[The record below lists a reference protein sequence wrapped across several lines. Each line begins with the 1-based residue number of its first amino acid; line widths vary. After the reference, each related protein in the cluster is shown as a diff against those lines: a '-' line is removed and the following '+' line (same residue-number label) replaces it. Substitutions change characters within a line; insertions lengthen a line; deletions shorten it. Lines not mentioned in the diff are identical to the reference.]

1 MTTRV
6 LLVDDEPGIR
16 KVVGITLMDMGFE
29 VLEAEN
35 GLHALELFRAAKPQV
50 VLTDIRM
57 PVMDGLDLLR
67 HIKEESPDTE
77 VILVTGHGD
86 MDMAV
91 AGLKHGACDF
101 ISKPASPEILEVS
114 LARATEKINIRAKM
128 RNYTENLEVM
138 VEQQASK
145 LLELERQTIAGDAVQ
160 GITELMT
167 GLACDEEVGSQL
179 SSLLGGLPCL
189 VSIQNRELV
198 IVSVNELYRQRL
210 GDRVGMRGYAVYAGL
225 SGTAEGSPAARTF
238 AEKRGLRTR
247 ETLMIQ
253 NAEVPAI
260 VHTAPIRGVGGQV
273 DLVLEIAVDVGEVKR
288 LQEELRTSQQRYQQ
302 LFDEAPCYITVL
314 DRSLNMLA
322 ANRRFSDA
330 FGSGVGTLC
339 HRAYRGTKTPCLGC
353 PTLKTFDD
361 GQTHQAEMTV
371 TGKDGEAVSV
381 LVWTA
386 PIMDAAGKIE
396 SVMEMSLDITQMVR
410 MQDHL
415 ASLGMLLA
423 SLSHGIKGLLTA
435 LDGGVYKVNSGLK
448 RGDTEQVETGWA
460 KVTELIG
467 RIKSMVLDIL
477 FYAKKRELTLRT
489 MDAAT
494 LAAQVADTVEPK
506 AQKRAVDLV
515 REIDPACGE
524 FQVDEVVLSAALV
537 NILENAVEAA
547 AVAATL
553 PTEAP
558 RMAHSATA
566 PDVTPDISQRILPRV
581 PSPPAPRVV
590 LRVRP
595 DASGVFFEIE
605 DNGVGIPPDVMG
617 RLFTVFFSTKGSGGT
632 GLGLFIAKKAVDQ
645 HGGRIGAVSEPGQG
659 ATFRLW
665 IPRKQE

>member
-16 KVVGITLMDMGFE
+16 KVVGITLADMGFE

-35 GLHALELFRAAKPQV
+35 GLAALELFRAGKPKV

-57 PVMDGLDLLR
+57 PVMDGLELLR
-67 HIKEESPDTE
+67 RIKEESPDTE

-101 ISKPASPEILEVS
+101 ISKPASPEILEIA
-114 LARATEKINIRAKM
+114 LARAQEKIALRAKM

-138 VEQQASK
+138 VDQQAHK
-145 LLELERQTIAGDAVQ
+145 LLELERQAVAGQAVQ
-160 GITELMT
+160 GLTDLMT
-167 GLACDEEVGSQL
+167 GMACDEEVGSQL
-179 SSLLGGLPCL
+179 QNLLGGLPCL
-189 VSIQNRELV
+189 VSIQNRDLV
-198 IVSVNELYRQRL
+198 IVSVNELYGQRL
-210 GDRVGMRGYAVYAGL
+210 GDRVGMRGYEIYAGL

-238 AEKRGLRTR
+238 AQGKGLRTR
-247 ETLMIQ
+247 ETLLLHG
-253 NAEVPAI
+253 AEVPAI
-260 VHTAPIRGVGGQV
+260 VHTAPIRGVGGEV
-273 DLVLEIAVDVGEVKR
+273 DLVLEMAVDVGEVKR

-314 DRSLNMLA
+314 DREMKMQA
-322 ANRRFSDA
+322 ANRRFTQA
-330 FGSGVGTLC
+330 FGAGVGSLC
-339 HRAYRGTKTPCLGC
+339 HRAFRNSDKPCLGC

-386 PIMDAAGKIE
+386 PIMDDQGRIE
-396 SVMEMSLDITQMVR
+396 SVMEMSMDITQMVR

-448 RGDTEQVETGWA
+448 RGDAEQVQAGWA
-460 KVTELIG
+460 RVTELIG
-467 RIKSMVLDIL
+467 RIKGMVLDIL

-489 MDAAT
+489 MDAGA

-506 AQKRAVDLV
+506 AQKRAVELV

-547 AVAATL
+547 AVAAEL

-558 RMAHSATA
+558 RLAHHKVDPGS
-566 PDVTPDISQRILPRV
+566 TPDISQRILPRV
-581 PSPPAPRVV
+581 PSPPVPRVV

>member
-547 AVAATL
+547 AVAASL